1 MLVPGQTAGL
11 PARITLSLLRGCKGL
26 EFVYALGLVW
36 LLLLHWNTLKPC
48 DHRCETLW
56 RSVKSERKKC
66 EHWTLINIASDKGK
80 DFRVGSELYDAFPL
94 QVAADSARALGVPTL
109 GLGLWPPFRHYSL
122 SSVFEKNLDFHFFEF
137 SKSFALYM
145 FSSIRRKLKC
155 IVSRQFTRKNNAY
168 RKTMYCTHC
177 ELPNCRAT
185 FHSCLATN
193 F

>member
-66 EHWTLINIASDKGK
+66 EHWTLINIASDQRQRFSSG
-80 DFRVGSELYDAFPL
+80 FLIIWRFCSPL

-122 SSVFEKNLDFHFFEF
+122 SSVFERFGF
-137 SKSFALYM
+137 SFLWILEELCTLHVFKHSQKIEVYSFSPIYPQ
-145 FSSIRRKLKC
+145 KQC
-155 IVSRQFTRKNNAY
+155 I
-168 RKTMYCTHC
+168 
-177 ELPNCRAT
+177 
-185 FHSCLATN
+185 
-193 F
+193 